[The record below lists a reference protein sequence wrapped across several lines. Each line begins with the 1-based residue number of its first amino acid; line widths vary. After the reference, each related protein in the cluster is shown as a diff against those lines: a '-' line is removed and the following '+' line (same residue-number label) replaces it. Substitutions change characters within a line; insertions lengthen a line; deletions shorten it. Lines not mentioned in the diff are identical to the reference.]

1 MLNEFD
7 REKSDRKFLQGRVYE
22 NIERRTKPKLGELSG
37 FLLVLWE
44 DMSQDIFLCLDKC
57 SRKEQ
62 AKDRTVKN

>member
-7 REKSDRKFLQGRVYE
+7 SEKSDRKFLQGRVYE

-44 DMSQDIFLCLDKC
+44 DLSKDIFYYLTN
-57 SRKEQ
+57 
-62 AKDRTVKN
+62 APGKNKQRVGQ